1 MQNDRPTCKIC
12 SGPAQPFFKDWRS
25 FFICPVCFFIF
36 TAETVGEEEQRKH
49 FASQDV
55 KEPDFWNHE
64 AQKYIRFARQFVEPG
79 NILDFGSGKGCLSEA
94 LKAMGFD
101 VASFEPMM
109 HGRFD
114 RQAYPRQFNL
124 VVANQVIEHMQDIV
138 CEIRSI
144 LPVLEPGGLLF
155 FSSLFTDHFIFDRNS
170 PEYFR
175 NWWYKDDPTHVSF
188 YCFLTLDQVGK
199 QTGLNIVGYGPN
211 AVALMR
217 A

>member
-1 MQNDRPTCKIC
+1 MQTDRPACKIC
-12 SGPAQPFFKDWRS
+12 SGPAQLFYRDWRS
-25 FFICPVCFFIF
+25 FYICPVCFFVF
-36 TAETVGEEEQRKH
+36 TAETIGEDQQRTH
-49 FASQDV
+49 FTSQDMQ
-55 KEPDFWNHE
+55 EPDFWNNE
-64 AQKYIRFARQFVEPG
+64 AEKYIRFARQFVEPG
-79 NILDFGSGKGCLSEA
+79 TILDFGSGRGCLSEA

-101 VASFEPMM
+101 VSSFEPMI

-124 VVANQVIEHMQDIV
+124 VIANQVIEHMTDIV
-138 CEIRSI
+138 SEIGNI

-155 FSSLFTDHFIFDRNS
+155 FSSLFTDHFIFDRDS
-170 PEYFR
+170 PEYFK

-188 YCFLTLDQVGK
+188 YCFLTLDHVGK
-199 QTGLNIVGYGPN
+199 HTGLNIVGYGPN